1 MAPHREIE
9 GLGSLSVDRSEG
21 PRQGDR
27 LSLRL
32 RGAGIGRSLGFELI
46 EEPFWVAQVTFDV
59 GPDQSLDEIG
69 ADRAARTSSG

>member
-1 MAPHREIE
+1 MSVKAGQCH
-9 GLGSLSVDRSEG
+9 GSLSVDRSEG

-32 RGAGIGRSLGFELI
+32 PSTGTGLTIGFELS
-46 EEPFWVAQVTFDV
+46 EEPFWVSQKAFDV
-59 GPDQSLDEIG
+59 GPDQSLDQVG